1 MKFGKQLL
9 LHIIPE
15 WADKYLDYKIL
26 KKMLKKVKKKI
37 KSEALSQ
44 LSGRRSINQAPSHC

>member
-44 LSGRRSINQAPSHC
+44 LSGRRSTNQAPSHC